1 MLRKIKLYGHL
12 REYTGLKE
20 VEAVVSNVRE
30 AVSFLI
36 CNWPKLEAKI
46 VQNNYH
52 VLLDEDDVG
61 EEELLHPIGHA
72 SISFIPVVEGSGKY
86 GRILAGVALIGASF
100 FFPGAGLF
108 GTVSFGGKIAAG
120 TTMAGFTAGSAVMTT
135 IGTALSYVGASMVLG
150 GVAELLAP
158 PNPTPEAEQ
167 TPESSAFSSPL
178 NVSLPGVA
186 VPLVYGTAICG
197 SIVINTS
204 LEIGEV
210 EA

>member
-12 REYTGLKE
+12 REHTGLKE
-20 VEAVVSNVRE
+20 VEAVVNNVRE

-36 CNWPKLEAKI
+36 CNWPKLEAEI

-72 SISFIPVVEGSGKY
+72 SISFIPVVEGSGKF
-86 GRILAGVALIGASF
+86 GRILAGAVLIG
-100 FFPGAGLF
+100 GAFLF
-108 GTVSFGGKIAAG
+108 SPLTFANFGSTAIGFGSAAG
-120 TTMAGFTAGSAVMTT
+120 IAKGVAF
-135 IGTALSYVGASMVLG
+135 IGASMVLG

-158 PNPTPEAEQ
+158 PVPTPEAEQ

>member
-1 MLRKIKLYGHL
+1 MSAKNLHTGGDSGILYTDRRDFYIDPQVVKEL
-12 REYTGLKE
+12 WTDVAPFTTVISNRETRATNDPLFKMFE
-20 VEAVVSNVRE
+20 HRNPWVKQE
-30 AVSFLI
+30 F
-36 CNWPKLEAKI
+36 
-46 VQNNYH
+46 
-52 VLLDEDDVG
+52 
-61 EEELLHPIGHA
+61 
-72 SISFIPVVEGSGKY
+72 SINKGTP
-86 GRILAGVALIGASF
+86 
-100 FFPGAGLF
+100 
-108 GTVSFGGKIAAG
+108 GTVSNNDTGL
-120 TTMAGFTAGSAVMTT
+120 GSLPVD
-135 IGTALSYVGASMVLG
+135 GVVGLSAVGASMVLG

-178 NVSLPGVA
+178 NVSMPGVA

>member
-36 CNWPKLEAKI
+36 CNWPKLEAEI

-86 GRILAGVALIGASF
+86 GRIIAGAFLIGASF

-108 GTVSFGGKIAAG
+108 GTQAIGAAAG
-120 TTMAGFTAGSAVMTT
+120 KGLAATGA
-135 IGTALSYVGASMVLG
+135 IGASMVLG

-158 PNPTPEAEQ
+158 QNPTPEAEQ

-178 NVSLPGVA
+178 NVSMPGVA

-204 LEIGEV
+204 LEIV
-210 EA
+210 